1 MAGFLFVL
9 PSTKTRRPP
18 SLTRERVLL
27 DGIGLFVAM
36 MTGYRL
42 FLNFAA
48 TEGVAHV
55 QLKTELAFAHAIQ
68 TTLAPPGAVSKFGN

>member
-1 MAGFLFVL
+1 
-9 PSTKTRRPP
+9 
-18 SLTRERVLL
+18 
-27 DGIGLFVAM
+27 M

-55 QLKTELAFAHAIQ
+55 QLKTELAFA
-68 TTLAPPGAVSKFGN
+68 TRSRLR